1 MEYCVMIEPH
11 EGASYEDQLRVARHA
26 ERLGFVGF
34 FRSDHLNAGAGNGI
48 PGPTDTWI
56 TLAGLARETSTIRL
70 GSLMTSATFRHPSV
84 LAVTVVQVD
93 QMSGGRV
100 ELGLGA
106 GWWEREHAATGI
118 ELPGIS
124 ERFDRFAQ
132 QLEILDGLW
141 KAPVGETY
149 SFAGDAYRLDRAPG
163 LPKPTQDHVPIIIGG
178 DGTTRTPELA
188 ARWAR
193 EFNSGWENP
202 TATRF
207 HFDRVAVACE
217 RISRDPSSLRRS
229 TVQTLCAGDSL
240 ADRERRAVRVGVSL
254 SELEGL
260 SGDES
265 EIRDRVADFETA
277 GVDRLYVE
285 ILDLA
290 DLDHLDYF
298 ASAVGLGGTAQG

>member
-1 MEYCVMIEPH
+1 MQAVDFVILVEDFRRLLPH
-11 EGASYEDQLRVARHA
+11 HHPGGAVLRRKW
-26 ERLGFVGF
+26 
-34 FRSDHLNAGAGNGI
+34 AGAGNGI

-84 LAVTVVQVD
+84 LAVTVAQVD

-118 ELPGIS
+118 ELPDMH
-124 ERFDRFAQ
+124 ERFDRLAQ

-141 KAPVGETY
+141 NAPVGETY
-149 SFAGDAYRLDRAPG
+149 SFVGDAYRLDRAPG
-163 LPKPTQDHVPIIIGG
+163 LPKPLQDRVPIIIGG

-188 ARWAR
+188 ARWAQ

-202 TATRF
+202 
-207 HFDRVAVACE
+207 
-217 RISRDPSSLRRS
+217 SLRRS
-229 TVQTLCAGDSL
+229 TVQTLCAGDAV
-240 ADRERRAVRVGVSL
+240 ADRERRAVRIGVPFSD
-254 SELEGL
+254 LEGL
-260 SGDES
+260 IGDES
-265 EIRDRVADFETA
+265 DIRRRVVDFETA

-298 ASAVGLGGTAQG
+298 ASAVGLTGAGRDDVQPVTTE

>member
-1 MEYCVMIEPH
+1 MSAACSRIITRIMAVFPREC
-11 EGASYEDQLRVARHA
+11 
-26 ERLGFVGF
+26 
-34 FRSDHLNAGAGNGI
+34 AGAENGI
-48 PGPTDTWI
+48 PGPTDIWI

-84 LAVTVVQVD
+84 LAVTVAQVD

-118 ELPGIS
+118 ELPDMQ
-124 ERFDRFAQ
+124 ERFDRLAQ
-132 QLEILDGLW
+132 QLETLDGLW
-141 KAPVGETY
+141 NAPVGETY
-149 SFAGDAYRLDRAPG
+149 SFVGDAYRLDRAPG
-163 LPKPTQDHVPIIIGG
+163 LPKPLQDGVPIIIGG
-178 DGTTRTPELA
+178 DGKTRTPELA
-188 ARWAR
+188 ARWAQ

-202 TATRF
+202 TVTRF
-207 HFDRVAVACE
+207 HFDRVAMACE
-217 RISRDPSSLRRS
+217 RIGRDPSSLPRS
-229 TVQTLCAGDSL
+229 TVQTLCAGDAV
-240 ADRERRAVRVGVSL
+240 ADREHRAVRIGVPL

-260 SGDES
+260 IGDES
-265 EIRDRVADFETA
+265 DIRRRVADFETA

-298 ASAVGLGGTAQG
+298 ASAVGLTGAGRDDVEPVTTE